1 LASALAKA
9 GDRLRR
15 WSYSGNEISWK
26 KTASRHSAFGQFNLS
41 KRYIVFLENLFSWVA
56 EGTMH
61 RAAAERNYF
70 WEPLYITQKVAWL
83 KLHPGEYPEK
93 SAEES
98 SMKQRDVRVIFSECD
113 GYCEALDRN
122 GCISYPVTITWSL
135 VGNVDGRPLVV
146 ILGDAREPNAM
157 PPGELQVPFEILNE
171 VRQAGYGAQQLSVR
185 DIKDYWREAGWLH
198 VNNHWH
204 PQARLVQY

>member
-1 LASALAKA
+1 
-9 GDRLRR
+9 
-15 WSYSGNEISWK
+15 
-26 KTASRHSAFGQFNLS
+26 
-41 KRYIVFLENLFSWVA
+41 
-56 EGTMH
+56 
-61 RAAAERNYF
+61 
-70 WEPLYITQKVAWL
+70 VAWL

-93 SAEES
+93 FAEES
-98 SMKQRDVRVIFSECD
+98 SLKQRDVRVIFSECD

-122 GCISYPVTITWSL
+122 GCISYPVTITWNL
-135 VGNVDGRPLVV
+135 VENVDGRPLVV
-146 ILGDAREPNAM
+146 ILGDAREPDAM